1 VSGVFRA
8 NGTGINLSESLLR
21 LMEKELANS
30 ITSIPQIE
38 NNFDKFHQNAGLNHE
53 ICYNG
58 IISQSVMGLVG
69 CCASCSTMRPGCTL
83 QAKEGVLV

>member
-1 VSGVFRA
+1 MKKETRIGRTTYVVSGVFRV
-8 NGTGINLSESLLR
+8 NGTGINLSEALLR

-38 NNFDKFHQNAGLNHE
+38 NNFDEFHQNAGLNHE

-58 IISQSVMGLVG
+58 IISQSVMG
-69 CCASCSTMRPGCTL
+69 CTL